1 MRILYFREIYYILS
15 LEIFIFKK
23 MGDNLGEIDI
33 LNGMFYLE
41 LLWFLLL
48 FIFNVR
54 CYYDVLNYLLSI
66 FYLFLDLDFF
76 IILLIICDLVIID

>member
-23 MGDNLGEIDI
+23 MGDNLGDREIDI

-48 FIFNVR
+48 FIYNIR
-54 CYYDVLNYLLSI
+54 CYYDV
-66 FYLFLDLDFF
+66 
-76 IILLIICDLVIID
+76 

>member
-23 MGDNLGEIDI
+23 MGDNLGDREIDI

-41 LLWFLLL
+41 LLWFLL
-48 FIFNVR
+48 FIFNIK
-54 CYYDVLNYLLSI
+54 CYYDV
-66 FYLFLDLDFF
+66 
-76 IILLIICDLVIID
+76 

>member
-23 MGDNLGEIDI
+23 MGDNLGDREIDI

-41 LLWFLLL
+41 LLYMVFVVVY
-48 FIFNVR
+48 F
-54 CYYDVLNYLLSI
+54 
-66 FYLFLDLDFF
+66 
-76 IILLIICDLVIID
+76 

>member
-23 MGDNLGEIDI
+23 MGDNLGDREIDI

-48 FIFNVR
+48 FIFNIR
-54 CYYDVLNYLLSI
+54 CYYDV
-66 FYLFLDLDFF
+66 
-76 IILLIICDLVIID
+76 

>member
-23 MGDNLGEIDI
+23 MGDNLGDREIDI

-48 FIFNVR
+48 FIFNIR
-54 CYYDVLNYLLSI
+54 CYYDI
-66 FYLFLDLDFF
+66 
-76 IILLIICDLVIID
+76 

>member
-23 MGDNLGEIDI
+23 MGDNLGDREIDI

-48 FIFNVR
+48 FINNIR
-54 CYYDVLNYLLSI
+54 C
-66 FYLFLDLDFF
+66 
-76 IILLIICDLVIID
+76 

>member
-15 LEIFIFKK
+15 LEIFIFMK
-23 MGDNLGEIDI
+23 MGDNLGDREIDI

-48 FIFNVR
+48 FIYNIR
-54 CYYDVLNYLLSI
+54 CYYDV
-66 FYLFLDLDFF
+66 
-76 IILLIICDLVIID
+76 